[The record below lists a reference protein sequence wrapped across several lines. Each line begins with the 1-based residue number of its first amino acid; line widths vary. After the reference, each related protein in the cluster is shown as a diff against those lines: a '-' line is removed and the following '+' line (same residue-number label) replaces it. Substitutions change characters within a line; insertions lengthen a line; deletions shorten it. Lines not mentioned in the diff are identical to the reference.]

1 MMASSS
7 SSSSIKVSYE
17 RLKKQDMEVDEE
29 YKGLMEKAMGR
40 LRKSRLR
47 RLHVNN
53 NNSRRH
59 KNTRS
64 GGNSSSR
71 RLKIPSLKRF
81 LRRKARLVKLGL
93 NKVYKRLKESQ
104 SHFGDLFAGNYL
116 FMQVTPTPLK
126 YAPSDHHLHAKSFA
140 NSATAAA
147 HNYHLHPH
155 PHHHH
160 HAPLSSIPT
169 NNNHNHNI
177 PT

>member
-1 MMASSS
+1 MMA
-7 SSSSIKVSYE
+7 SSSIKVSYE
-17 RLKKQDMEVDEE
+17 RLKKQDDDERLMEEDEE

-53 NNSRRH
+53 SRRRS
-59 KNTRS
+59 RS
-64 GGNSSSR
+64 GKSSSIKS

-126 YAPSDHHLHAKSFA
+126 YAPSDHQSKSFA
-140 NSATAAA
+140 NSATATAAA
-147 HNYHLHPH
+147 HNYH

-160 HAPLSSIPT
+160 ALPSIT
-169 NNNHNHNI
+169 ANNNNI
-177 PT
+177 PS

>member
-1 MMASSS
+1 
-7 SSSSIKVSYE
+7 
-17 RLKKQDMEVDEE
+17 
-29 YKGLMEKAMGR
+29 MEKAMGR

-53 NNSRRH
+53 NSSSRRH
-59 KNTRS
+59 TNTRS
-64 GGNSSSR
+64 AGKSSSR

-126 YAPSDHHLHAKSFA
+126 YAPSSQSDHHHHHTKSF
-140 NSATAAA
+140 ATAAA

-155 PHHHH
+155 HH
-160 HAPLSSIPT
+160 HALSSIPT
-169 NNNHNHNI
+169 NNNDNI
-177 PT
+177 PS